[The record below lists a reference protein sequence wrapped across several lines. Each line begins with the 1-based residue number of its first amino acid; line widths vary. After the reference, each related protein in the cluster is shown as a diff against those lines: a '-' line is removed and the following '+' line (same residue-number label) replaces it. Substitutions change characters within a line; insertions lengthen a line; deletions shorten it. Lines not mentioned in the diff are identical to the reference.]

1 MKKKDLTIVVTD
13 SINDLREGTKQYVSS
28 LMDSFDGKGSNKDVE
43 DAFDMMQRLVRHDI
57 LASQHSYIKKEF
69 DESKKGLDTAIAGL
83 GLDPNGVAGTTK
95 TIYHQDGIKFAK
107 RQNKDGTTT
116 LLTDVLNQLARL
128 GVDKE
133 TVDTAIRN
141 AEKPKKGNTYYL
153 IEVDD

>member
-1 MKKKDLTIVVTD
+1 MKKKDLTIAITD
-13 SINDLREGTKQYVSS
+13 SLNDLREGTGHYVAD
-28 LMDSFDGKGSNKDVE
+28 LMEDFNGEGSNEDIN

-69 DESKKGLDTAIAGL
+69 DESKKGLDQAVAGL
-83 GLDPNGVAGTTK
+83 GLDPNGVAGSTK
-95 TIYHQDGIKFAK
+95 TIYHQDGIKFSK

-133 TVDTAIRN
+133 TVDTAMRN

-153 IEVDD
+153 IEADD